1 MGRRGM
7 VKLIRAAVICPDV
20 TGWVIFPTGL
30 FQMKW
35 RGLNYPTMNA
45 PFPFSRRP
53 VRYLIAFAI
62 SVLACGSAMAQ
73 WQWIDATGRKVFSDT
88 APPGNIPD
96 KNILKRPA
104 AAPVAAPV
112 DGAGS
117 QGSAAAKPAPAAPK
131 PSVDPKLEAKRKE
144 AEKAE
149 AARKQAQQAL
159 RDKARAE
166 NCERAKRAQATMNS
180 GVRIRTT
187 NADGESE
194 VMDDNARAAE
204 MRRIQTIIQSDCGP
218 ERPRSAVGAGNSV
231 P

>member
-1 MGRRGM
+1 
-7 VKLIRAAVICPDV
+7 
-20 TGWVIFPTGL
+20 
-30 FQMKW
+30 
-35 RGLNYPTMNA
+35 MNA
-45 PFPFSRRP
+45 PLPSSRKP

-62 SVLACGSAMAQ
+62 SALACGSAMAQ

-88 APPGNIPD
+88 APPGNIPE

-104 AAPVAAPV
+104 AAAVAPPADDAAPQ
-112 DGAGS
+112 DP
-117 QGSAAAKPAPAAPK
+117 AAAKPMPAVPTQG
-131 PSVDPKLEAKRKE
+131 VDPKLEAKRKE

-149 AARKQAQQAL
+149 AARRQAQQAS

-166 NCERAKRAQATMNS
+166 NCARAKRSLATLNS

-187 NADGESE
+187 NANGESE

-204 MRRIQTIIQSDCGP
+204 MRRVQSIIQSDCGP
-218 ERPRSAVGAGNSV
+218 ERPRPAVGAGNSV